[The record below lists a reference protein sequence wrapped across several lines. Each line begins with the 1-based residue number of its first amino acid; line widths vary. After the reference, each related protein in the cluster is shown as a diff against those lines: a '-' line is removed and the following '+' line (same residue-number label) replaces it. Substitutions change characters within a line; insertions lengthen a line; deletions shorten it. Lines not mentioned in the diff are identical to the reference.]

1 MELKKEESDGGLHP
15 KCVFIQSV
23 CNFFFQQNFVDSRE
37 EAPFYDHE
45 NFVEYDSDGM
55 KRRGEEKSICVCV
68 RSHSSII
75 IFIPVL
81 L

>member
-37 EAPFYDHE
+37 EAPF
-45 NFVEYDSDGM
+45 
-55 KRRGEEKSICVCV
+55 
-68 RSHSSII
+68 
-75 IFIPVL
+75 L
-81 L
+81 